1 MNTCTKLK
9 TAFVCL
15 AIAGVFSGCVSSGPK
30 HVKLA
35 TVDSSGTNVV
45 HDIASGPFQPTWESL
60 TSQYQTPDW
69 FRDAKFGIWA
79 HWGPQCEP
87 EHGDW
92 YARNMY
98 MPGQPDYKS
107 HLAEYGHPSTNGFK
121 DVCLLYTSPSPRDGL
136 LSRMPSSA

>member
-15 AIAGVFSGCVSSGPK
+15 TIAGVFSGCVSSGPK

-69 FRDAKFGIWA
+69 FRDAKFGIGQSCA
-79 HWGPQCEP
+79 VGGAG
-87 EHGDW
+87 HGCREDD
-92 YARNMY
+92 A
-98 MPGQPDYKS
+98 
-107 HLAEYGHPSTNGFK
+107 
-121 DVCLLYTSPSPRDGL
+121 SPVTT
-136 LSRMPSSA
+136 